1 MFCQACEHPAAVF
14 NIENGQI
21 NLSAMERPHSGVTLH
36 GIVVSPVPGKL
47 VHVLNYS
54 GDNQAIT
61 ECVQTKYGS
70 SWP

>member
-1 MFCQACEHPAAVF
+1 MFCQACEHPAAVY

-54 GDNQAIT
+54 GDN
-61 ECVQTKYGS
+61 
-70 SWP
+70 